1 MTTIHPDVAD
11 RYADLL
17 LGSVLLQLSDH
28 VGVFYR
34 GEAERDAFV
43 VPVIVS
49 ALSAECGVVYV
60 CDRSSPDDVAR
71 QLGAAG
77 IDVGAAL
84 RREQLHLHGGTDAYV
99 GEGCFDPQRTV
110 DFYRATAE
118 ASARSGYPV
127 LVVIGEMSWSLTDCP
142 GTERL
147 LEYEAL
153 YAEHFAR
160 TPTVTLCLYDLEQTG
175 GGQILDLLRLH
186 GRIVLNGM
194 EMHNPHLEPDLLV
207 PKRPAG
213 DD

>member
-43 VPVIVS
+43 VPVLVS

-77 IDVGAAL
+77 VDVGAAL

-99 GEGCFDPQRTV
+99 GEGAASTRSARWTSTGRRPRRAPA
-110 DFYRATAE
+110 RATRCSSS
-118 ASARSGYPV
+118 SAR
-127 LVVIGEMSWSLTDCP
+127 
-142 GTERL
+142 
-147 LEYEAL
+147 
-153 YAEHFAR
+153 
-160 TPTVTLCLYDLEQTG
+160 
-175 GGQILDLLRLH
+175 
-186 GRIVLNGM
+186 
-194 EMHNPHLEPDLLV
+194 
-207 PKRPAG
+207 
-213 DD
+213 

>member
-1 MTTIHPDVAD
+1 
-11 RYADLL
+11 
-17 LGSVLLQLSDH
+17 
-28 VGVFYR
+28 
-34 GEAERDAFV
+34 
-43 VPVIVS
+43 
-49 ALSAECGVVYV
+49 
-60 CDRSSPDDVAR
+60 
-71 QLGAAG
+71 
-77 IDVGAAL
+77 
-84 RREQLHLHGGTDAYV
+84 
-99 GEGCFDPQRTV
+99 
-110 DFYRATAE
+110 
-118 ASARSGYPV
+118 
-127 LVVIGEMSWSLTDCP
+127 MSWSLTDCP